1 MIADAV
7 MAAWAI
13 STAALYTIILGLPL
27 IFIAPFSKTGRLP
40 YRLCRLWAWLVLKTN
55 RVKIEIHGLE
65 KIDPNTS
72 YIFMSNHASN
82 LDPPAIAFTLEH
94 TLRFVAK
101 KSLARVPL
109 FGLAIRLAKMII
121 IDRDDAHGSRE
132 IINRAMKDLIGGI
145 SAFFFAE
152 GTRSLDGRVK
162 KFKKG
167 GVMLALKTGLHIVPI
182 TVVGSYGLMPKH
194 SMRIKPGIVKVIIG
208 EPIDPSAYT
217 EDDRDILLDKVR
229 SSISSNLEDA
239 KPSGEYHEK

>member
-1 MIADAV
+1 MVVNAV

-13 STAALYTIILGLPL
+13 STTALYTIIIGLPL
-27 IFIAPFSKTGRLP
+27 IFIALFSKTGRLP

-55 RVKIEIHGLE
+55 RVRVEIQGLE
-65 KIDPNTS
+65 KIDQNTS

-82 LDPPAIAFTLEH
+82 LDPPAIAFTLKH

-109 FGLAIRLAKMII
+109 FGIAIRMAKMIV
-121 IDRDDAHGSRE
+121 IDRDDAQGSRE
-132 IINRAMKDLIGGI
+132 AINRAVRDLTGGI

-152 GTRSLDGRVK
+152 GTRSLDGRLR

-182 TVVGSYGLMPKH
+182 TVAGSFSLMPKH
-194 SMRIKPGIVKVIIG
+194 HMRVRSGVVKVIIG
-208 EPIDPSAYT
+208 DPIDPSPYT
-217 EDDRDILLDKVR
+217 EADRDILLERVR
-229 SSISSNLEDA
+229 PVISSTLNDEN
-239 KPSGEYHEK
+239 PP